1 MSITRIMSIMLL
13 MLRRNVELPTLS
25 STRQPNS
32 SSHTKRARCFS
43 IRANTEHFLYM
54 WCDGMANLKSYLNCS
69 LLASS
74 SYYQTKVKK
83 LHHNTTP
90 PTPAIASPPQ
100 ILNLTSTEFL
110 FACLLLLSSTQAT
123 ASRPRSPLP
132 QVTTVRRATT
142 APPAPAALRTPNQT
156 SP

>member
-1 MSITRIMSIMLL
+1 MSSFQHSPVPG
-13 MLRRNVELPTLS
+13 NPTPPL
-25 STRQPNS
+25 TPNGPG
-32 SSHTKRARCFS
+32 AFPLQMEQ
-43 IRANTEHFLYM
+43 ILNTFYV
-54 WCDGMANLKSYLNCS
+54 WCDGRANLKSYLNCS

-90 PTPAIASPPQ
+90 PTPANASPPQ
-100 ILNLTSTEFL
+100 ILNLTSTDFL
-110 FACLLLLSSTQAT
+110 FVCLLLLSSTQAT

-132 QVTTVRRATT
+132 QVTTVLRATT

>member
-1 MSITRIMSIMLL
+1 MSIMSITSIMSIMSIMLL

-32 SSHTKRARCFS
+32 SSHTKRARYLC
-43 IRANTEHFLYM
+43 IAIGANTEHFLYM
-54 WCDGMANLKSYLNCS
+54 WCDGRANLKSYLNCS

-100 ILNLTSTEFL
+100 ILNLTSTDFL
-110 FACLLLLSSTQAT
+110 FVCLLLLSSTQAT
-123 ASRPRSPLP
+123 ASLPRSHLL
-132 QVTTVRRATT
+132 QILNLTSTVFRCA
-142 APPAPAALRTPNQT
+142 
-156 SP
+156 SIS

>member
-1 MSITRIMSIMLL
+1 MSSFQHSPVPG
-13 MLRRNVELPTLS
+13 NPTPPL
-25 STRQPNS
+25 TPNGPG
-32 SSHTKRARCFS
+32 TLALQLEQ
-43 IRANTEHFLYM
+43 ILNTFYV

-83 LHHNTTP
+83 LHHNTSP

-100 ILNLTSTEFL
+100 ILNLTSTDFL
-110 FACLLLLSSTQAT
+110 FVCLLLLSSTQAT
-123 ASRPRSPLP
+123 ASLPRSPLP
-132 QVTTVRRATT
+132 QVTTVLRATT